1 MIRYEWNNTGQ
12 CPELLSGWFLHHRL
26 PYFMLCMLNYVISTH
41 INRLLIMI
49 WYITMICIY
58 IYCIYY
64 SHMMRHMIYQY
75 IMIERAIM
83 TSHDLTRA
91 EGRPCGSSLRGVK
104 RWWERH
110 FGGFSKA
117 GLIVCWCR
125 TLISRYIMQ
134 LSCYIPIDIPWNHMT
149 SPFLAGKPLRSK
161 QWNYWMWH
169 DKDKVFVLAH
179 DDSECPVAG

>member
-1 MIRYEWNNTGQ
+1 
-12 CPELLSGWFLHHRL
+12 
-26 PYFMLCMLNYVISTH
+26 MLWMLYYAISTH
-41 INRLLIMI
+41 INRLLQ
-49 WYITMICIY
+49 WHTHIY
-58 IYCIYY
+58 IYYNHIIMI
-64 SHMMRHMIYQY
+64 HIIYQY

-125 TLISRYIMQ
+125 TLISRYIML